1 MVRGSLSEDMIAA
14 GREFVAA
21 LDSINLPVSAAL
33 WLFIPELSVWRFLLA
48 SSQVV
53 TRGPKEVYSQ
63 MQKVL
68 SNMSGDRP
76 KIGIQNISVVE
87 PENPFV
93 SLLSTAIDTGPGI
106 LGIRFSQNIITGVLI
121 EDAYIYRLF
130 REENLALKVRSQQN
144 LRPKSK
150 AKPPK
155 RRHVQKRVHS

>member
-1 MVRGSLSEDMIAA
+1 
-14 GREFVAA
+14 
-21 LDSINLPVSAAL
+21 
-33 WLFIPELSVWRFLLA
+33 
-48 SSQVV
+48 
-53 TRGPKEVYSQ
+53 